1 MLCSSDWCWKNYV
14 NVLVHVL
21 HLSHQQH
28 LQDPECLEQDQSL
41 ALYTEKVRYQRGE
54 LRTKAQPSRYIKDNI
69 RYIQS

>member
-28 LQDPECLEQDQSL
+28 LQDPECLEQDHSL
-41 ALYTEKVRYQRGE
+41 ALYTEKKLGINVE
-54 LRTKAQPSRYIKDNI
+54 N
-69 RYIQS
+69 